1 MRQFFTLLLSAVTFS
16 GFSQAPNIDGTYLP
30 VAGTIIHQ
38 VYDTTGVAL
47 TVPTLGAN
55 QVWDYANAFVNIAD
69 TGWIETYYAG
79 DAPHAA
85 LFPDATHATFLRA
98 PFFDADSLW
107 TYLLIDTLGIH
118 TVGGYATQA
127 AYNAP
132 FTQYDWEYVM
142 PHTVTPTSVIVDTAY
157 AVGIGQYLGLNVML
171 TQTIYKEME
180 YVGFGTCTTP
190 IGTFSDVALGREHR
204 LRTDSFFVDVSGNG
218 NYQFTNLIQPNPNV
232 QEGYRYHFLRNNTF
246 GSTHLMQIQ
255 ADPSGNVGWAWY
267 TLPVSIGAIEGLV
280 WDELGAPVTNGEVL
294 LYRENSNFSKNDI
307 LDRAQLDANG
317 NYFFDSIPYGEYRV
331 AARADQ
337 LVYDR
342 SLTSYVGDTTN
353 WMGCQ
358 SIVLSGP
365 SSIANNINL
374 SYRAPLAGQG
384 NASGVILLNQGFQR
398 NNDPIPGLDV
408 VVQRSPGGSVAD
420 NSITDL
426 GGAFD
431 FQSLDDGD
439 YTVFV
444 DIPGLHMAG
453 SYDFTVAGGTV
464 QDELDFIVSLD
475 SIYPVGQVIQS
486 TEEFITAAGSVKA
499 WPNPYEGSTNIRVKL
514 DETSEISL
522 EVFNML
528 GESVAVLDA
537 GNRSKGEYTYVFGAD
552 AYGYSSGVYLVRLA
566 VNGIPHTIKLV
577 QE

>member
-1 MRQFFTLLLSAVTFS
+1 MRQVFTLLLSAFTLS
-16 GFSQAPNIDGTYLP
+16 GFSQAPIIDGTYLP
-30 VAGTIIHQ
+30 VAGTIVHQ

-47 TVPTLGAN
+47 SVPTLGAN
-55 QVWDYANAFVNIAD
+55 QVWDYSSAFVNIAD
-69 TGWIETYYAG
+69 TGWIETFYA
-79 DAPHAA
+79 ANTPHTA

-118 TVGGYATQA
+118 TVGGYATQV

-132 FTQYDWEYVM
+132 FEQFDREYVM
-142 PHTVTPTSVIVDTAY
+142 PNLVTPTTVVVDTSF
-157 AVGIGQYLGLNVML
+157 AVGFGVYMGFNVRL
-171 TQTIYKEME
+171 SQTIYKEMN
-180 YVGFGTCTTP
+180 YVGYGTCTTP
-190 IGTFSDVALGREHR
+190 IGTFTDVALGHEHR
-204 LRTDSFFVDVSGNG
+204 YRIDSFFVDLLGNG
-218 NYQFTNLIQPNPNV
+218 NYQLTTLIQPNPAI
-232 QEGYRYHFLRNNTF
+232 QEGNRYHFLRNNTF

-255 ADPSGNVGWAWY
+255 SDMAGNVGWAWY
-267 TLPVSIGAIEGLV
+267 TLPVSIGSIDGLV
-280 WDELGAPVTNGEVL
+280 LDDQGQPVTNGEVL

-317 NYFFDSIPYGEYRV
+317 NYVFDSIPYGIYRV

-337 LVYDR
+337 VTYDR

-353 WMGCQ
+353 WIDCQ
-358 SIVLSGP
+358 SILLTGP
-365 SSIANNINL
+365 TSVANNINL

-384 NASGVILLNQGFQR
+384 TASGVILLNQGFQR

-408 VVQRSPGGSVAD
+408 VVQRNPGGGVAN

-431 FQSLDDGD
+431 FQNLDDGD

-453 SYDFTVAGGTV
+453 SYDFSVVGGTV
-464 QDELDFIVSLD
+464 EDELDFVVSLD

-486 TEEFITAAGSVKA
+486 TEEFMSAAGSIKA
-499 WPNPYEGSTNIRVKL
+499 WPNPYEGSTNIKITL
-514 DETSEISL
+514 DAASDISL
-522 EVFNML
+522 EVFNLL
-528 GESVAVLDA
+528 GKRVAVLDE
-537 GNRSKGEYTYVFGAD
+537 GKRTKGEHNYEFGAE
-552 AYGYSSGVYLVRLA
+552 AHGFSAGIYLARLT